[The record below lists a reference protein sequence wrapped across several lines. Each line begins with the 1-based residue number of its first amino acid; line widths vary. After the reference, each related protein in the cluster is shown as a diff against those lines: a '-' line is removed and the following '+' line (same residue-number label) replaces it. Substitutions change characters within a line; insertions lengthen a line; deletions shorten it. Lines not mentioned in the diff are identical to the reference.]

1 MEIFGNAVIWTKK
14 SVLAWCSSKR
24 HQTQMRDFG
33 IDLWTFPHTRE
44 TVLFIF
50 VDVCDRVERDRYSL
64 VRPLVMY
71 RSREIFQ
78 IDDEVRH
85 MVNENLST
93 PQLRRQARELGMR
106 TLRED
111 GIRKVLNGMTS
122 AQEIIHVTMADAS

>member
-1 MEIFGNAVIWTKK
+1 MIRRLCGECKTSGELAEREMNILNVDAAQMADSSIMKPEGCVKCRATGYKGRAGIF
-14 SVLAWCSSKR
+14 
-24 HQTQMRDFG
+24 
-33 IDLWTFPHTRE
+33 
-44 TVLFIF
+44 
-50 VDVCDRVERDRYSL
+50 
-64 VRPLVMY
+64 
-71 RSREIFQ
+71 EIFQ